1 MSDNND
7 PRTFFAAERT
17 LLAWV
22 RTSLALMGMGFVVAR
37 FALFLRLLAHQQV
50 STSLGTPPHGP
61 SDVLGVGLIVL
72 GALASLVAG
81 WQHRRFQGGLSE
93 SQRPR
98 GYWSAFAPLFAY
110 GVAGAG
116 LVLATFLAVGIH
128 G

>member
-50 STSLGTPPHGP
+50 STPPHGP
-61 SDVLGVGLIVL
+61 SDALGVGLIFL
-72 GALASLVAG
+72 GALASLIAG
-81 WQHRRFQGGLSE
+81 LQHRRFQRGLPA
-93 SQRPR
+93 SQRPQ
-98 GYWSAFAPLFAY
+98 GYWRGFAAFFAY
-110 GVAGAG
+110 GVAAAG

>member
-37 FALFLRLLAHQQV
+37 FALFLRLLAHQQI
-50 STSLGTPPHGP
+50 STPPHGP
-61 SDVLGVGLIVL
+61 SDALGVGLIVL
-72 GALASLVAG
+72 GALASLIAG
-81 WQHRRFQGGLSE
+81 LQHRRFQRELPE
-93 SQRPR
+93 PQRPR
-98 GYWSAFAPLFAY
+98 GYWSGFAPLFAY
-110 GVAGAG
+110 GVAAAG
-116 LVLATFLAVGIH
+116 LVLATFLAVGIR

>member
-1 MSDNND
+1 MSDDND
-7 PRTFFAAERT
+7 PRVFFAAERT

-50 STSLGTPPHGP
+50 NTPPHGP
-61 SDVLGVGLIVL
+61 SDALGVGLIFL
-72 GALASLVAG
+72 GALASLTAG
-81 WQHRRFQGGLSE
+81 VQHRRFHRGLSA

-98 GYWSAFAPLFAY
+98 GYWSSFAPLFAY
-110 GVAGAG
+110 GVAAAG
-116 LVLATFLAVGIH
+116 LVLAAFLAVGIR

>member
-7 PRTFFAAERT
+7 PRNFFAAERT

-50 STSLGTPPHGP
+50 NTPPHGP
-61 SDVLGVGLIVL
+61 SDALGVALIFL
-72 GALASLVAG
+72 GAAASSVAA
-81 WQHRRFQGGLSE
+81 WQHGRFQRRLPA
-93 SQRPR
+93 SQRPQA
-98 GYWSAFAPLFAY
+98 YWSGFAPLFAY
-110 GVAGAG
+110 GVAAAG
-116 LVLATFLAVGIH
+116 LVLATFLAVGIR